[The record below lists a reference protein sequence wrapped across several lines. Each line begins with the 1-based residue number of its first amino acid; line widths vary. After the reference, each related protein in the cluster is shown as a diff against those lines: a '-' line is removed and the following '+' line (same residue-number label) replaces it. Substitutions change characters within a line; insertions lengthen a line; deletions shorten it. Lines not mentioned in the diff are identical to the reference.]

1 MKDEIKGKDMAIR
14 ALSET
19 LLKKGEENANL
30 SEQVNEIKNH
40 HLLNSIVGQ
49 KFAA

>member
-1 MKDEIKGKDMAIR
+1 MDNVRDEVKGKDMAIR

-19 LLKKGEENANL
+19 LLNKGEENALL

-40 HLLNSIVGQ
+40 HL
-49 KFAA
+49 